1 MNILGKQ
8 INCVL
13 CLGVGGVGV
22 GPIAMCLQQHGVK
35 VIGYDSN
42 DNAICESLR
51 DAGAVIVN
59 EASAE
64 LLTDEVDAVVYS
76 SAIPLSHPVLLAAQ
90 NKGVLVMLRAKM
102 LGELLRL
109 RHGIAVAGTHG
120 KTTTSSMLAFVLYSL
135 DKSTSWL
142 VGGKLQNTQSYMHW
156 EQGKYLVVEADES
169 DGSLIELKANTAV
182 LTNCEP
188 DHLVNFAGDFKKL
201 QNSFLEF
208 LRAIPLDG
216 AAIVNA
222 DDAIAMELVNK
233 AQVKSWSFGFSDNA
247 DYQIRS
253 YQQHGL
259 SSHFDLQIPT
269 GEVVQVIVNLPG
281 KHNVCNATAAIACAH
296 SLGFSIA
303 SLVKAIASFTGVGRR
318 FTICGK
324 YVFRCGV
331 ATLINDYG
339 HHPTE
344 IAATIQ
350 AARASYPGKRLVLVF
365 QPHRYTRTQE
375 LFADFALSFSG
386 ADLLL
391 LPDTFSA
398 GEDSIANCESE
409 DLVAAISAAGHHNV
423 FYIGDLANVVA
434 ELDARV
440 NADDV
445 VILQGAGSIGYIVDK
460 FTKAEA

>member
-1 MNILGKQ
+1 MNILGKE

-22 GPIAMCLQQHGVK
+22 GPIAMCLQQQGVK

-42 DNAICESLR
+42 INAICDCLR

-59 EASAE
+59 EASIE

-76 SAIPLSHPVLLAAQ
+76 SAIPLSHPILLAAQ
-90 NKGVLVMLRAKM
+90 DKGILVMLRAKM

-135 DKSTSWL
+135 DKSTSWV

-156 EQGKYLVVEADES
+156 KQGKYLVVEADES

-182 LTNCEP
+182 LTNCES
-188 DHLVNFAGDFKKL
+188 DHLVNFGGDFKKL

-208 LRAIPLDG
+208 LQAIPFDG
-216 AAIVNA
+216 GAIVNA
-222 DDAIAMELVNK
+222 DDAIVMELVNK
-233 AQVKSWSFGFSDNA
+233 SGVNSLSFGCCDNA
-247 DYQIRS
+247 DYQIMS
-253 YQQHGL
+253 YHQQGL
-259 SSHFDLQIPT
+259 RSHFDLRIPT
-269 GEVVQVIVNLPG
+269 GEVVPVAVNLPG
-281 KHNVCNATAAIACAH
+281 KHNVYNATAAIACAH
-296 SLGFSIA
+296 SLGFSMEPI
-303 SLVKAIASFTGVGRR
+303 VQAIANFTGVGRR
-318 FTICGK
+318 FTVCGE
-324 YVFRCGV
+324 YAFNDGT

-344 IAATIQ
+344 IAATVQ
-350 AARASYPGKRLVLVF
+350 AARACYPGRRLVIVF

-375 LFADFALSFSG
+375 LFADFVLSLSG

-391 LPDTFSA
+391 MPDTFSA
-398 GEDSIANCESE
+398 GEELIANCETE
-409 DLVAAISAAGHHNV
+409 DLVAAISAAGHQNV
-423 FYIGDLANVVA
+423 FHIGGLVNVVS
-434 ELDARV
+434 ELCARV
-440 NADDV
+440 NAGDV

-460 FTKAEA
+460 FTKVEA